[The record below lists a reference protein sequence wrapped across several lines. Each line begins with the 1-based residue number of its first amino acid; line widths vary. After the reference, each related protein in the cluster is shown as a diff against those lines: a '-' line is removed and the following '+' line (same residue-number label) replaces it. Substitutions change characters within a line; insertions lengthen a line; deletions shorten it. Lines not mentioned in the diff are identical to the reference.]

1 MTASIS
7 LQINGAVKRIIYLQG
22 SFENGSQ
29 FIANP
34 LRILRQD
41 ASSSLVS
48 GWREYPRLWR
58 DNPVMHFNCGAVK
71 RIIYLQGS
79 FESDMQI
86 NE

>member
-7 LQINGAVKRIIYLQG
+7 LQINGAVKRIIYLQD
-22 SFENGSQ
+22 SFERRLA
-29 FIANP
+29 IYANP

-58 DNPVMHFNCGAVK
+58 DNPVMHFNYGAVK
-71 RIIYLQGS
+71 RIIYLRGS
-79 FESDMQI
+79 FEKRLA
-86 NE
+86 N